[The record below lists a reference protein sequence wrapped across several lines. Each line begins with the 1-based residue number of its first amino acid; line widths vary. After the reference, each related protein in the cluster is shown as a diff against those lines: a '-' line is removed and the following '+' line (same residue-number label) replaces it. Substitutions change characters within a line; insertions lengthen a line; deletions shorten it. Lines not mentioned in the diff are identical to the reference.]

1 MIVLVTNKPNMKSK
15 LISDYIAFTLEHN
28 EAPKSVYLFAKHI
41 GITEKEFYDYFS
53 STASIEMEIY
63 REIFDTTF
71 DACASSE
78 VWGSYSAREK
88 ALSVFYAFIESLKA
102 NRSFFNYLHDRDF
115 KKLPKWPAYLTTL
128 HESFQ
133 SKFGDIISSGMDT
146 QEISSRKFI
155 DEKYVDGLW
164 LNLLF
169 VLKFWIEDHSER
181 FEKTDAAIEK
191 SVNLAFD
198 LMSKS
203 AIDTAL
209 DFTKFLFQ
217 RS

>member
-1 MIVLVTNKPNMKSK
+1 MHKYIQFRGVIKPICNLIVLVTNKPNMKSK

-88 ALSVFYAFIESLKA
+88 YYPCFMPSL
-102 NRSFFNYLHDRDF
+102 NH
-115 KKLPKWPAYLTTL
+115 
-128 HESFQ
+128 
-133 SKFGDIISSGMDT
+133 
-146 QEISSRKFI
+146 
-155 DEKYVDGLW
+155 
-164 LNLLF
+164 
-169 VLKFWIEDHSER
+169 
-181 FEKTDAAIEK
+181 
-191 SVNLAFD
+191 
-198 LMSKS
+198 
-203 AIDTAL
+203 
-209 DFTKFLFQ
+209 
-217 RS
+217 